1 MAVVLR
7 FILLILGG
15 ALTIDGAVMAAVS
28 NFNAGVILTVIA
40 GAFFLLWG
48 IFFEKVRE
56 RTRRGAG
63 KAIKIAVCI
72 CILIVALFIA
82 FLAVYGQCD
91 NADYDEDAV
100 IVLGAGV
107 RGEIVSGVLRERLE
121 TALEYYEKNSDAVII
136 VTGAQGYQESVS
148 ESYAMKKY
156 LTERGVPEAKI
167 IEEDKAHN
175 TKENMAN
182 SKAVLDEYFDR
193 EINVAVITNEFHVFR
208 AVCIAKDA
216 GLENVSHVHAGT
228 AWYNLAPC
236 YLRECAALVK
246 YFLTR

>member
-7 FILLILGG
+7 WVLLIFGG
-15 ALTIDGAVMAAVS
+15 ALVIDGAVMAVVS
-28 NFNAGVILTVIA
+28 NFNAGVILTVVA
-40 GAFFLLWG
+40 GLFFLLWG
-48 IFFEKVRE
+48 IFYKKIKE
-56 RTRRGAG
+56 RTRSGTG
-63 KAIKIAVCI
+63 KAIKIAVVV
-72 CILIVALFIA
+72 CILIVSAFIA
-82 FLAVYGQCD
+82 FLACYGQCD
-91 NADYDEDAV
+91 NADYNEDAV

-107 RGEIVSGVLRERLE
+107 RGETVSGVLRERLE
-121 TALEYYEKNSDAVII
+121 TALEYYEKNSDAVIV

-175 TKENMAN
+175 TKENIAN
-182 SKAVLDEYFDR
+182 SMAISDAYFDG
-193 EINVAVITNEFHVFR
+193 EIRVAIITNEFHIFR

-216 GLENVSHVHAGT
+216 GIENVSHVHAGT

>member
-7 FILLILGG
+7 CILLISGG
-15 ALTIDGAVMAAVS
+15 ALALDGAVMAVIS

-40 GAFFLLWG
+40 GVFFLLWG
-48 IFFEKVRE
+48 IFYKKIKERMRSGIGKV
-56 RTRRGAG
+56 
-63 KAIKIAVCI
+63 IKIAVVI
-72 CILIVALFIA
+72 CILIAALFVA
-82 FLAVYGQCD
+82 FLAFYGQCD
-91 NADYDEDAV
+91 SADYNEDAV

-107 RGEIVSGVLRERLE
+107 RGETVSGVLRERLE
-121 TALEYYEKNSDAVII
+121 TALEYYEKNSDAVIV

-148 ESYAMKKY
+148 ESCAMKKY

-182 SKAVLDEYFDR
+182 SKVILDKYFDG
-193 EINVAVITNEFHVFR
+193 EIETVIITNEFHIFR
-208 AVCIAKDA
+208 AECIAKDA
-216 GLENVSHVHAGT
+216 GIENVSHVHAGT

-236 YLRECAALVK
+236 YLRECAAVVK
-246 YFLTR
+246 CFLTR